1 MGFHHCIAL
10 RQCCWKASP
19 STSGRSRNS
28 RACCR
33 PLANRLT
40 VARTHGSRIVAL
52 TAEEREQIL
61 MAIERNPGRLD
72 YDLRHLILRQTSWR
86 RR

>member
-1 MGFHHCIAL
+1 MLLEGVPIDE
-10 RQCCWKASP
+10 RQIPELAGLLP
-19 STSGRSRNS
+19 T
-28 RACCR
+28 